1 MILAL
6 CYLNLFFSNYQ
17 NIDVT
22 IDISKETQNDEI
34 VVLSGTIYNG
44 SAKNIFFWEIQ
55 LFESLYRG
63 DIHWELVILKE
74 GKQYFIPMVTFG
86 KRISPNPIKLKKNEK
101 YLFEIPV
108 SFKELSTN
116 GYIPLD
122 SIESGYYDV
131 QLTVSLKTPKNT
143 TINSNTITI
152 NL

>member
-1 MILAL
+1 
-6 CYLNLFFSNYQ
+6 
-17 NIDVT
+17 
-22 IDISKETQNDEI
+22 
-34 VVLSGTIYNG
+34 
-44 SAKNIFFWEIQ
+44 
-55 LFESLYRG
+55 
-63 DIHWELVILKE
+63 
-74 GKQYFIPMVTFG
+74 MVTFG
-86 KRISPNPIKLKKNEK
+86 KRPPPKVIKLKKNEK

-108 SFKELSTN
+108 SSKELSTN